1 MFGNRINSTATV
13 TLKHISNIQLL
24 FLCLLMPGAWLAPC
38 KASFY
43 PIPSGVSPIQHSV
56 KWHWDWCEVW
66 LSIPLSRT
74 KYRPIHGLYASS
86 ALLTSKKQR
95 GWTLTFGLALGFSCS
110 NFFAAASIDAAAP
123 SSSVSAMTVGSS
135 GSTHS
140 VPEINGDEDNN
151 FSDTRAAI
159 QTWWFTITLQVSNR
173 ECTL

>member
-1 MFGNRINSTATV
+1 MAD
-13 TLKHISNIQLL
+13 
-24 FLCLLMPGAWLAPC
+24 AWLTPW

-43 PIPSGVSPIQHSV
+43 PLPSGVSPIQCSV
-56 KWHWDWCEVW
+56 SWHWDWCKVW
-66 LSIPLSRT
+66 LFIPLPWTVT
-74 KYRPIHGLYASS
+74 KYTLVYGLYASS
-86 ALLTSKKQR
+86 ALLTSKKQW

-151 FSDTRAAI
+151 FRA
-159 QTWWFTITLQVSNR
+159 TVSCHSNR
-173 ECTL
+173 MIYNHTSSVKYGMHIVESWF